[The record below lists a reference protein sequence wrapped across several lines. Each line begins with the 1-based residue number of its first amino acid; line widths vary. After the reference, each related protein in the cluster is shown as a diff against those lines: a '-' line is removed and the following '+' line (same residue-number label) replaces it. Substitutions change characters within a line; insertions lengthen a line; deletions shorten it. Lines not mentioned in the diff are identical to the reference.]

1 MERDD
6 RGLLRSL
13 FRFEEKK
20 DGFPSRRNISS
31 KFLSRS
37 SWNDSSVG
45 GCVCV
50 CVLGGW
56 GVVFDL
62 MEGYL
67 YGEVLNNHQPEV
79 DSFFFFG
86 LLTF

>member
-1 MERDD
+1 MIAV
-6 RGLLRSL
+6 L
-13 FRFEEKK
+13 
-20 DGFPSRRNISS
+20 
-31 KFLSRS
+31 
-37 SWNDSSVG
+37 VVV
-45 GCVCV
+45 CVCV

-79 DSFFFFG
+79 DSLFFLVF
-86 LLTF
+86 